1 MKVMC
6 RCCHKLFDYDMFMGL
21 CPKCGRVYRRGREA
35 YSQVERDMLGEFHI
49 DGDEGGLNR
58 GIHGVRYNQESDE
71 TGKTMLN
78 GFDLR
83 EAEMAQNAGYSSMS
97 NPKSKYVQSATSY
110 SAKNNAASYQAGTVA
125 AADYQN
131 RNAASPIYQNS
142 AVSSVSSTI
151 QSAANTV
158 TQKVGPAVND
168 FRNPYYAS
176 NHGTRMNQGV
186 TKGRK
191 NNNVGLIVF
200 VVIIVIMI
208 LEALT

>member
-58 GIHGVRYNQESDE
+58 GIHGVRYNQESEE

-83 EAEMAQNAGYSSMS
+83 EAEMAQNAGYSNMS
-97 NPKSKYVQSATSY
+97 NPRSKYVQSATSY
-110 SAKNNAASYQAGTVA
+110 SAKNNAAAT
-125 AADYQN
+125 ADYQS

-142 AVSSVSSTI
+142 AVSSVSSSI

>member
-35 YSQVERDMLGEFHI
+35 YSQVERDMIGQFHI

-58 GIHGVRYNQESDE
+58 GIHGVRYNQESEE

-83 EAEMAQNAGYSSMS
+83 ESEMAQSAGYPALN
-97 NPKSKYVQSATSY
+97 NPKARYVQTANSY
-110 SAKNNAASYQAGTVA
+110 AAQNASV
-125 AADYQN
+125 QN
-131 RNAASPIYQNS
+131 PAYQNS
-142 AVSSVSSTI
+142 AHDQVSAIYQNASSTI
-151 QSAANTV
+151 TSAAKTV
-158 TQKVGPAVND
+158 SQKAGVAAND

-186 TKGRK
+186 TGKKK
-191 NNNVGLIVF
+191 NNSAGLIIF
-200 VVIIVIMI
+200 IVIVIIMI
-208 LEALT
+208 LEAMS

>member
-58 GIHGVRYNQESDE
+58 GIHGVRYNQESEE

-110 SAKNNAASYQAGTVA
+110 SAKNNAASYQAGNVA